1 MSFFAKTFDELTASE
16 VYEILK
22 SRAEIFV
29 GEQKILYV
37 DMDNIDYQSLH
48 CFLVENNRVT
58 AYLRAF
64 CEDGI
69 SDGVKVG
76 RVLSLTHGKGDGRL
90 LVEKSIP
97 AIKEHFCRNK
107 IYMDAQKHA
116 EGFYKKLGFDTVSRE
131 FLEEGIVHVKME
143 ITV

>member
-1 MSFFAKTFDELTASE
+1 MTFYAKTFNELTAVE

-29 GEQKILYV
+29 GEQKIMYI
-37 DMDNIDYQSLH
+37 DMDGVDYDSLH
-48 CFLVENNRVT
+48 CYLWQDGRVT

-64 CEDGI
+64 VKDKG
-69 SDGVKVG
+69 SVKVG
-76 RVLSLTHGKGDGRL
+76 RVLTLEHGRGHGRT

-97 AIKEHFCRNK
+97 EIIKHFGCKK
-107 IYMDAQKHA
+107 IVMDAQKHA
-116 EGFYKKLGFDTVSRE
+116 EGFYKKLGFETVSDE

-143 ITV
+143 RNI